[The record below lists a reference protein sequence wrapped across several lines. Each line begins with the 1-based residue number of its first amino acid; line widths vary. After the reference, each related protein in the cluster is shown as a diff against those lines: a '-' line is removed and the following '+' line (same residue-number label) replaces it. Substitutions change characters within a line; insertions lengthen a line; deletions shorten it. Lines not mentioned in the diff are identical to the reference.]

1 MQNTKIMHTKLS
13 PLWAVLLLWPAIGAA
28 QSTDP
33 PPPLAP
39 GQGPSGPGTPNPT
52 AQGYT
57 GASTALPAITVTA
70 PRALE
75 AEPTDAASERRI
87 SGETLNTRP
96 ISRPGEMLEA
106 VPGLIVS
113 QHSGEGK
120 ANQYFLRGMN
130 LDHGTDLALW
140 LDGMPINMRTHG
152 HGQGYADLNFLIP
165 ELVDQMI
172 VKKGPYYAEESDFAS
187 AGSLRLSY
195 ANRLENAVV
204 LSTGGSFGYWRA
216 LAAGSMAAGN
226 GTLTAAGEIVTYNG
240 PWQVGDDLK
249 KFNGFLRYAEG
260 DTANGLAITA
270 LAYTNSW
277 HATDQIPAR
286 AVADGSLG
294 RYGAV
299 DQTDGGDAQRYS
311 LSMRWS
317 RSDERTASKVEAY
330 GIYSTLNLYNNFTYF
345 LDDPVNGD
353 QFQQTDKRMIL
364 GLNASHLMRHSLAGF
379 AAETTIGTQIRF
391 DNIGV
396 GLFNTQ
402 QRTPFNTIRYD
413 QVTETSAAVY
423 ASNTL
428 RWTDWLRSI
437 VGVRGDWFTGS
448 VASDT
453 AANSGSVSAF
463 LASPKASL
471 IFGPFDRTEF
481 YVNAGLGYHSNDLRG
496 ATITVDPNDKT
507 TPVAS
512 VPLLV
517 RSRGAELGVRTQAIK
532 GLDSA
537 LAVFVLD
544 FDSELLFVGDAGTTE
559 ASRPSRRVGV
569 EWTNQYRPL
578 PWALLDLD
586 LAYTQARFTNPDPAG
601 DFIPGAPSFIASA
614 GVTLGADTGW
624 FGAVRWRYFGVRPLV
639 EDASVTSSPTSI
651 VNARLGYVFESGLK
665 LQVDAFNLL
674 NTQASQIDYYYTSR
688 LPNEGPD
695 GVADRHFHPVE
706 PLAVRFTMAKAF

>member
-1 MQNTKIMHTKLS
+1 MQNIKIMHTKSSALCC
-13 PLWAVLLLWPAIGAA
+13 VLLLWPALGAA
-28 QSTDP
+28 QTTA
-33 PPPLAP
+33 PPLAP
-39 GQGPSGPGTPNPT
+39 GQGPSGAAAPNPT

-75 AEPTDAASERRI
+75 AEPTDSASERRV

-130 LDHGTDLALW
+130 LDHGTDLAIW

-172 VKKGPYYAEESDFAS
+172 IKKGPYYAEESDFAS

-216 LAAGSMAAGN
+216 LAAGSMAAGY

-277 HATDQIPAR
+277 HSTDQIPAR

-330 GIYSTLNLYNNFTYF
+330 GIYSTMNLYNNFTYF
-345 LDDPVNGD
+345 LDDPLNGD

-379 AAETTIGTQIRF
+379 ASETTVGTQIRF

-402 QRTPFNTIRYD
+402 RRTPFNTVRYD
-413 QVTETSAAVY
+413 QVTETSAAIY
-423 ASNTL
+423 ARNTL
-428 RWTDWLRSI
+428 QWTDWLRSI
-437 VGVRGDWFTGS
+437 LGVRGDWFTGS

-453 AANSGSVSAF
+453 AANSGNVSAF

-471 IFGPFDRTEF
+471 IFGPFDKTEF
-481 YVNAGLGYHSNDLRG
+481 FVNAGLGYHSNDLRG
-496 ATITVDPNDKT
+496 ATITVDPGDKT

-517 RSRGAELGVRTQAIK
+517 RSRGAEVGVRTQAIK

-559 ASRPSRRVGV
+559 ASRPSRRIGV
-569 EWTNQYRPL
+569 EWTNQYRPV

-614 GVTLGADTGW
+614 GITLGADTGW
-624 FGAVRWRYFGVRPLV
+624 FGAVRWRYFGTRPLV

-651 VNARLGYVFESGLK
+651 INARLGYVFDSGLK

>member
-1 MQNTKIMHTKLS
+1 MHTKS
-13 PLWAVLLLWPAIGAA
+13 VSLWAALFFWPAAA
-28 QSTDP
+28 LAQTP
-33 PPPLAP
+33 PLAPPLAP
-39 GQGPSGPGTPNPT
+39 GQGPAEPGAPNPT

-57 GASTALPAITVTA
+57 GASTAMPAITVTA
-70 PRALE
+70 PRILE
-75 AEPTDAASERRI
+75 AEPTDSASERRI

-130 LDHGTDLALW
+130 LDHGTDLAIW
-140 LDGMPINMRTHG
+140 LDGMPLNMRTHG

-204 LSTGGSFGYWRA
+204 VATGGSFGYWRA

-286 AVADGSLG
+286 AVLDGSLG
-294 RYGAV
+294 RYGGI

-311 LSMRWS
+311 LSARWS
-317 RSDERTASKVEAY
+317 RSDERSASKVEAY
-330 GIYSTLNLYNNFTYF
+330 GIYSTMNLFNNFTYF
-345 LDDPVNGD
+345 LDNPVNGD
-353 QFQQTDKRMIL
+353 QFQQTDRRMIL
-364 GLNASHLMRHSLAGF
+364 GINASHLMRHSLAGF
-379 AAETTIGTQIRF
+379 ASETTVGAQVRY

-402 QRTPFNTIRYD
+402 QRTAFNTVRYD
-413 QVTETSAAVY
+413 QVNETSVAVY
-423 ASNTL
+423 AKNTL
-428 RWTDWLRSI
+428 QWTDWLRSI
-437 VGVRGDWFTGS
+437 LGLRGDWFTGS

-453 AANSGSVSAF
+453 MANSGNVSAF

-471 IFGPFDRTEF
+471 IFGPFQKTEF
-481 YVNAGLGYHSNDLRG
+481 FLNAGLGYHSNDLRG

-517 RSRGAELGVRTQAIK
+517 RSRGAEVGVRTQAIK

-544 FDSELLFVGDAGTTE
+544 YDSELLFVGDAGTTE
-559 ASRPSRRVGV
+559 ASRPSRRIGV
-569 EWTNQYRPL
+569 EWTNQYRPV

-586 LAYTQARFTNPDPAG
+586 LAYTQARFSNPEPAG
-601 DFIPGAPSFIASA
+601 DFIPGAPGLIASA
-614 GVTLGADTGW
+614 GITLGADTGW
-624 FGAVRWRYFGVRPLV
+624 FGALRWRYFGARPLV
-639 EDASVTSSPTSI
+639 EDGSVYSDPTSI
-651 VNARLGYVFESGLK
+651 VNARLGYVFENGLK
-665 LQVDAFNLL
+665 LQLDAFNLL

-688 LPNEGPD
+688 LPNEGPA